1 MLVMEPNRGQDED
14 LPWKLRGRY
23 IRGAPKDWACLVS
36 DLSLVTHFRVGSS
49 NRAIDLFGG
58 WMFKLVIRKGV
69 LCRRIFGYTVLKEGE
84 TLRVRLWAVTL
95 QRSGPS
101 MLS

>member
-69 LCRRIFGYTVLKEGE
+69 LCRRIFGYTVNPKIVCPSLAH
-84 TLRVRLWAVTL
+84 TFN
-95 QRSGPS
+95 QRA
-101 MLS
+101 LCLL